1 MKLKKLQ
8 FKQILK
14 LHLLKYRTYEQ
25 PIKNNNFNLVTDLT
39 LNQTIINFKRILQVI
54 FQYNNITKRI
64 LFVGLPQKLELKIN
78 KLTNHVAVSKDFN
91 LQGIISNNNSKENL
105 LNIKQD
111 SKHKFNFKFLLP
123 KLLSKKPDLVV
134 LVSHDKKHNIL
145 KECFV
150 AKVPVINFET
160 KDNSKDIWSIYSHKV
175 QLNNNN
181 LNLVHHKNLFF
192 IGLNFLFKTPKL
204 GNKSFKS
211 SKFSPSSL
219 FNSKNLLE
227 QKKSS

>member
-39 LNQTIINFKRILQVI
+39 LNQIIVNFKRILQVI
-54 FQYNNITKRI
+54 FQYHNMNKRI
-64 LFVGLPQKLELKIN
+64 LFIGVPQKLELKIN
-78 KLTNHVAVSKDFN
+78 KLTNHVAVSRDFN
-91 LQGIISNNNSKENL
+91 LQGIISNNFKINVN
-105 LNIKQD
+105 NKQED
-111 SKHKFNFKFLLP
+111 KYKFSFKSLLP
-123 KLLSKKPDLVV
+123 KLSKKPDLVV

-160 KDNSKDIWSIYSHKV
+160 EDNSKDVWSIYSHKV
-175 QLNNNN
+175 QLNNNK
-181 LNLVHHKNLFF
+181 LNLVHNKNLFF
-192 IGLNFLFKTPKL
+192 IGLNFLFKTSKISNKRFKSKSSTLPSKRFKK
-204 GNKSFKS
+204 KSF
-211 SKFSPSSL
+211 
-219 FNSKNLLE
+219 
-227 QKKSS
+227 QK